1 MKGLFYKEGRCLW
14 QYGKSYILL
23 VVIFFGLTF
32 LNKGGGGANPLWLLY
47 PVFFVGSLPASLL
60 SADERDGW
68 LAYCDTLPIGLAA
81 ACSGEVCYQRC
92 ADGAHHHVGAAYQRA
107 YRAAYCGR
115 RHSPCPLSILIPL
128 LLAVGLGVPALMFPV
143 MFKFGATKG
152 RAVYIA
158 VVMIAS
164 ATCGVLMASESVR
177 GVLTVLPILPVIIIT
192 LAIFVGSWA
201 LSVKWFK
208 AREL

>member
-68 LAYCDTLPIGLAA
+68 LAYCDTLPIGRRQIVTVKYITCLVTAA
-81 ACSGEVCYQRC
+81 AVC
-92 ADGAHHHVGAAYQRA
+92 
-107 YRAAYCGR
+107 
-115 RHSPCPLSILIPL
+115 
-128 LLAVGLGVPALMFPV
+128 LLAVPVVLLRHDTVAAMPFLAMMAPVGLIVPSV
-143 MFKFGATKG
+143 MLPTTYKLGATKG
-152 RAVYIA
+152 RVVYIVMLM
-158 VVMIAS
+158 VVA
-164 ATCGVLMASESVR
+164 ATCAVLMTSESVR